1 MNYKKI
7 LTLALLGTTMLLA
20 SSCAKEYADEIATSD
35 KNVADLKQTD
45 IELRKM
51 IETGFA
57 TLNQQLNQ
65 ALSDTEK
72 EKRAAI
78 KKKVEEWTLHMND
91 MITRMETLTND
102 EIKKLTKKLD
112 AQVAAI
118 EGKIENF
125 QKHNNDQM
133 DKMEKAI
140 QKAKE
145 DGDKATLA
153 KLEGL
158 KKRLKDAD
166 AAMDALNQKVD
177 TWQDKLNSIAS
188 KDYSATYT
196 ELQTRIQAL
205 NDIDMEK
212 RYENMQ
218 TMLKALTISQYE
230 ELTHDDLQTINGF
243 ISRINHLYNN
253 VYKQYDNIESDLD
266 NWETRAES
274 ECDDLETAMNDLES
288 IDLESIEQLFD
299 SYDGYDEKVNDME
312 NWANE
317 IQNFI
322 DEVQSGADEVDE
334 KLNDTVSAVEEIDQI
349 GPNMNVDED
358 IFQSN
363 EVINEIGAQLADD
376 MNAKLQELSD
386 KYPHAWGGTTPSVS
400 W

>member
-7 LTLALLGTTMLLA
+7 LSLSLLCAMMILGG
-20 SSCAKEYADEIATSD
+20 SCAKDYADEQATSD
-35 KNVADLKQTD
+35 KNVADLKLAD
-45 IELRKM
+45 IELRKL
-51 IETGFA
+51 IQTGLA
-57 TLNQQLNQ
+57 TLTEQINA
-65 ALSDTEK
+65 ALSKTEA

-78 KKKVEEWTLHMND
+78 KAKVEQWNTHMNE
-91 MITRMETLTND
+91 MIDRMETLTN
-102 EIKKLTKKLD
+102 EKIQELTQKLN
-112 AQVAAI
+112 AQITAI
-118 EGKIENF
+118 EGKIAAFE
-125 QKHNNDQM
+125 QKNNKQISQLEED
-133 DKMEKAI
+133 I
-140 QKAKE
+140 RKAKE
-145 DGDKATLA
+145 QGDAATLA
-153 KLEGL
+153 KLEEL

-196 ELQTRIQAL
+196 ELQTRIQTL

-253 VYKQYDNIESDLD
+253 VYKQYDKIESDLD
-266 NWETRAES
+266 DWETRAES

>member
-166 AAMDALNQKVD
+166 ANMDALHQKMD
-177 TWQDKLNSIAS
+177 TWQGKLNTIAS

-196 ELQTRIQAL
+196 ELLTRIQAL
-205 NDIDMEK
+205 NDIDMER
-212 RYENMQ
+212 RYQNMQ
-218 TMLKALTISQYE
+218 NMLKALTISQYE
-230 ELTHDDLQTINGF
+230 ALTREDLNTINGF
-243 ISRINHLYNN
+243 IRRISRLYSDI
-253 VYKQYDNIESDLD
+253 YQRHDDIESDLE
-266 NWETRAES
+266 NWASTAEN
-274 ECDDLETAMNDLES
+274 ECGDLES
-288 IDLESIEQLFD
+288 LTNDLSGIDLHEVEEVFNE
-299 SYDGYDEKVNDME
+299 YEGYDEKVSDVE
-312 NWANE
+312 TWADNFL
-317 IQNFI
+317 NFI
-322 DEVQSGADEVDE
+322 DEVQSAVDEVESKIDEASGVADEIEQMAANLEVGELHEYYDQ
-334 KLNDTVSAVEEIDQI
+334 IDQI
-349 GPNMNVDED
+349 GSD
-358 IFQSN
+358 
-363 EVINEIGAQLADD
+363 LADA
-376 MNAKLQELSD
+376 MNQKIQELAD
-386 KYPHAWGGTTPSVS
+386 AYPHAWGGSPPEVT